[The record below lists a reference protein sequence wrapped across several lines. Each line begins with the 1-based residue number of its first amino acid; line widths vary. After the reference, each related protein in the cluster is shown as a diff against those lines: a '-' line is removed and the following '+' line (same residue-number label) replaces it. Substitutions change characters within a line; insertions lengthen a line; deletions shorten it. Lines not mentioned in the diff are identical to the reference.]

1 MLKCIISFLFILG
14 INASLFSQLK
24 SPYNFLSNRF
34 GEEFTPHESL
44 VEYVKH
50 VAENSSQ
57 VKLIEYGRSTE
68 NRPLLLTFI
77 STPEN
82 LANLEQIRT
91 NNQRRAGLLPGKT
104 DPNGTIFPL
113 SG

>member
-1 MLKCIISFLFILG
+1 MSFIRPFMLKCIISFLFILG

-24 SPYNFLSNRF
+24 SPNNFLSNRF

-50 VAENSSQ
+50 VADNSSQ

-68 NRPLLLTFI
+68 NRPLMLTFI
-77 STPEN
+77 STTEN
-82 LANLEQIRT
+82 LANL
-91 NNQRRAGLLPGKT
+91 
-104 DPNGTIFPL
+104 
-113 SG
+113 